1 MTDSQKIKKIEKL
14 LSKWKNQL
22 EKSKEDTKIISAKT
36 KLINELD
43 EILNPKPVIY
53 YDPNQI
59 TVEEWLAELQMEQRE
74 QN

>member
-14 LSKWKNQL
+14 LRKWKNQL

-59 TVEEWLAELQMEQRE
+59 TVEEWLADLQMEQRE

>member
-22 EKSKEDTKIISAKT
+22 EKSKEDIKIISAKT

>member
-14 LSKWKNQL
+14 VTKWKNQI

-36 KLINELD
+36 KYINELN
-43 EILNPKPVIY
+43 EILNSRPVVY

-59 TVEEWLAELQMEQRE
+59 TIEEWLAELQMEQRE
-74 QN
+74 QM